1 MTRKTLAAVAVA
13 VIVIG
18 AGAAALLLMR
28 HKEPQTGK
36 SAAVAARIQG
46 GVPVGAES
54 TVRLLLSARGRQALT
69 PELNAALPHTSE
81 RLFPAGST
89 FKTSAGAWHQTGNYA
104 NVTGLLHEPG
114 KAPAKAEIGFVI
126 RHGSWLVTFEET
138 P

>member
-1 MTRKTLAAVAVA
+1 VA
-13 VIVIG
+13 VIVVG
-18 AGAAALLLMR
+18 GGAAALLLMR

-36 SAAVAARIQG
+36 SSPVAARIQD

-69 PELNAALPHTSE
+69 PGLNAALPHGSE
-81 RLFPAGST
+81 RLFPAGSIFT
-89 FKTSAGAWHQTGNYA
+89 TSAGAWHQTGAYA
-104 NVTGLLHEPG
+104 NMTGLLHEPG

-126 RHGSWLVTFEET
+126 RHSRWLVTFEGT

>member
-1 MTRKTLAAVAVA
+1 
-13 VIVIG
+13 
-18 AGAAALLLMR
+18 MR
-28 HKEPQTGK
+28 HNGPQTGR
-36 SAAVAARIQG
+36 SAAVAARIQD

-54 TVRLLLSARGRQALT
+54 TVRLLLSVRGRQALT
-69 PELNAALPHTSE
+69 PSLNAALSHGSE

-114 KAPAKAEIGFVI
+114 KAAAKAEIGFVI
-126 RHGSWLVTFEET
+126 RHGRWLVTFEGT